1 MSSASADPDDLRAR
15 RDILGFRHRMMAEI
29 RRFFDSRGYIE
40 VDCPIRIPTP
50 ALELHIDAIPAGDQW
65 LRTSPEFHLN
75 RLLSAR
81 YSKIYHLGPCF
92 RANERGSQHS
102 EEFTMLEWY
111 RSEAGY
117 IDILA
122 DTKALIGALAAELLG
137 CAHLSWKG
145 GRVDLLPLWELL
157 TVSDVF
163 LEYAGW
169 DPVAQWDADRFD
181 VDLIEK
187 VEPSLPKDR
196 PVVLKDYPA
205 EAAALA
211 RLCEG
216 DPSRAERW
224 ELYIGGLELA
234 NAYSELIN
242 PVEQRARFE
251 ACARERDALGKTRY
265 EIDEVFMSALES
277 GLPECGG
284 IALGVDRLLMLFL
297 GEDDISRVR
306 PFH

>member
-1 MSSASADPDDLRAR
+1 MSSASADTGDLKDR
-15 RDILGFRHRMMAEI
+15 REALVFRHRMMAEI

-50 ALELHIDAIPAGDQW
+50 ALELHIDAIPAGGQW
-65 LRTSPEFHLN
+65 LRTSPEFHLK
-75 RLLSAR
+75 RLLSAG
-81 YSKIYHLGPCF
+81 YPKIYHLGPCF
-92 RANERGSQHS
+92 RANERGSRHS

-111 RSEAGY
+111 RADAGY

-122 DTKALIGALAAELLG
+122 DTKALIGALAGELLDRT
-137 CAHLSWKG
+137 HLSWQG
-145 GRVDLLPLWELL
+145 DRVDLLPLWELL

-169 DPVAQWDADRFD
+169 DPVTHWDADRFD
-181 VDLIEK
+181 LDLVEK
-187 VEPSLPKDR
+187 VEPSLPRDR

-211 RLCEG
+211 RLCAG
-216 DPSRAERW
+216 DVSRAERW

-234 NAYSELIN
+234 NAYSELVD

-251 ACARERDALGKTRY
+251 ACAGEREALGKEAY
-265 EIDEVFMSALES
+265 AIDEAFMAAMES
-277 GLPECGG
+277 GMPASGG

-297 GEDDISRVR
+297 DETDIGRVR